1 MATKPKKKPAQR
13 GRAATADVVA
23 NSLSEATVP
32 AKWKKYYDRLVRL
45 RDFLRNRQETL
56 ARDAAE
62 EQTAFSLHMA
72 DAGTDSFD
80 RDLALS
86 QISSEQDA
94 VYEIEEAINRI
105 RDGTY
110 GTCELT
116 GKRIEAARLDA
127 IPWARFSVEAGKLLE
142 KEGAVRKA
150 RLAPREAVA
159 HPSREESESGG
170 GAHEEP
176 EPE

>member
-1 MATKPKKKPAQR
+1 MAMKRTKKPAQR
-13 GRAATADVVA
+13 RKAATADVVA
-23 NSLSEATVP
+23 PGLSKDSIP
-32 AKWKKYYDRLVRL
+32 SKWKKYYDRLIRI
-45 RDFLRNRQETL
+45 RDFLRDRQGEL

-105 RDGTY
+105 RNGSY
-110 GTCELT
+110 GICELT

-127 IPWARFSVEAGKLLE
+127 IPWTRFSVEASRMLE
-142 KEGAVRKA
+142 KEGAIRKA
-150 RLAPREAVA
+150 RLAPRTAVA
-159 HPSREESESGG
+159 HVTADDSDSGG
-170 GAHEEP
+170 MGGGDSTE
-176 EPE
+176 

>member
-1 MATKPKKKPAQR
+1 MATKRTKKPAQR
-13 GRAATADVVA
+13 RKAAATADVVA
-23 NSLSEATVP
+23 SGLSENNVP
-32 AKWKKYYDRLVRL
+32 PKWKKYYARLIRV
-45 RDFLRNRQETL
+45 RDFLHDRQGEL

-86 QISSEQDA
+86 QLSSEQDV

-105 RDGTY
+105 RSGTY
-110 GTCELT
+110 GVCELT
-116 GKRIEAARLDA
+116 GKRIESARLDA
-127 IPWARFSVEAGKLLE
+127 IPWTRFSVEASRMLE

-150 RLAPREAVA
+150 RLAPRAAVA
-159 HPSREESESGG
+159 HVTADESDSGMGGGESE
-170 GAHEEP
+170 P
-176 EPE
+176 D